1 MLHWQD
7 VRYAFRLLS
16 RSPGFAL
23 LTVLVLAGGLG
34 LSTFTFSFLYTAMIR
49 PLPLG
54 DGDRIVRLTQL
65 EGRRRTTV
73 DVVDLAALRA
83 SMKTVREIGGY
94 TKREV
99 IVGRDSDRRV
109 LTATSAEPSLFSVA
123 RTPAFLGRTLLPS
136 DAARGA
142 EPVIV
147 LSHRTWQVA
156 FGEDR
161 SVVNSLVV
169 LNGVSTRVVGVMPAG
184 FGFPVTQDA
193 WLPLSTDVTASIAA
207 GKERVSVFAR
217 LADGATPAQA
227 VVEATAILRRSVA
240 DRDTSSRA
248 IARAGVR
255 VESFPNAQIGDERA
269 IVFSLTNLAAA
280 LILVLAL
287 VNVTALLAARA
298 NERMRETAIRLA
310 LGAPT
315 IRLVTQGMWETI
327 ILCVLGG
334 ALGTGG
340 AAWGLETITSW
351 TRANMPGSMAFWW
364 TWELDR
370 VTLLSA
376 GAFVTVAIAV
386 LGSVVSV
393 RATRTNVREVMQD
406 GNARSGGRRA
416 GRVTGALVAMQV
428 AVVTV
433 LMFVG
438 VLSGVMTRRM
448 VDVDPGY
455 DPKNLLQAYLIPPPE
470 RYETADA
477 RARVYRDVQTRLT
490 DQGEVASA
498 MLRSTLA
505 KKGSGAARFA
515 QRDARAS
522 AEPPVANVVA
532 TLGELS
538 TVGVSLV
545 QGRLFER
552 TDDLTRPAV
561 VLISRALAARY
572 WPAASP
578 VGQQIRLAAVND
590 TLQWRTIVGVVSDV
604 PYGDLLSRDRSPDA
618 IYVPLLQTR
627 EAGANVFVRYRTSEI
642 AGRQALNQAFGAA
655 DPLLVPD
662 GVYRAS
668 EVIAKSTLL
677 AAGMTKLLGACFA
690 FALLLAIA
698 GTYGLMSRS
707 IALRTR
713 EVGVRR
719 AIGATDAVVTRL
731 LLRQGARQVG
741 VGTVLA
747 APLLAMAGATATYFL
762 PLGGVLTALA
772 GVAVSVAILLV
783 VLGATWLPTRRVVA
797 VPLRDALWRD

>member
-23 LTVLVLAGGLG
+23 LTILVLAGGLG
-34 LSTFTFSFLYTAMIR
+34 LSTFTFSFLYTAMVR

-54 DGDRIVRLTQL
+54 DGDRIVRVTQL
-65 EGRRRTTV
+65 DGRRRTTV

-83 SMKTVREIGGY
+83 SMRTVREIGGY

-99 IVGRDSDRRV
+99 LLGRDGDRRV
-109 LTATSAEPSLFSVA
+109 LTATTAEPNVFSVA
-123 RTPAFLGRTLLPS
+123 RTPAFLGRTLLTS

-142 EPVIV
+142 EPVVV
-147 LSHRTWQVA
+147 LSHRAWQVA

-169 LNGVSTRVVGVMPAG
+169 LNGVPTRVVGVMPAG

-193 WLPLSTDVTASIAA
+193 WIPLSTDVTSSIAA
-207 GKERVSVFAR
+207 GRERVSVFAR
-217 LADGATPAQA
+217 LADGASRQQA
-227 VVEATAILRRSVA
+227 AAEASAILRRAIA

-248 IARAGVR
+248 VAQAGVK
-255 VESFPNAQIGDERA
+255 VESFPAAQIGDERA
-269 IVFSLTNLAAA
+269 IVFTLTNVAAA
-280 LILVLAL
+280 LILLLAL
-287 VNVTALLAARA
+287 VNITTLLAARA
-298 NERMRETAIRLA
+298 NERVRETAIRLA

-315 IRLVTQGMWETI
+315 RRLVMQGMWETI
-327 ILCVLGG
+327 ILCAAGG
-334 ALGTGG
+334 LVGTASVG
-340 AAWGLETITSW
+340 WGLGAITSW

-376 GAFVTVAIAV
+376 GAFMVLAITV

-406 GNARSGGRRA
+406 GARSGGRGT

-448 VDVDPGY
+448 IDVDPGY
-455 DPKNLLQAYLIPPPE
+455 DPTNLLQSYLTPPLD
-470 RYETADA
+470 RYETDA
-477 RARVYRDVQTRLT
+477 ERARVYREVHARLGEQTDVA
-490 DQGEVASA
+490 AS
-498 MLRSTLA
+498 MMRSTLA
-505 KKGSGAARFA
+505 RKGGNAARFA
-515 QRDARAS
+515 LRGTRTSGD
-522 AEPPVANVVA
+522 PPVANVVA

-538 TVGVSLV
+538 TLGVNLV
-545 QGRLFER
+545 QGRLFDGME
-552 TDDLTRPAV
+552 DLTRPPV
-561 VLISRALAARY
+561 VLISRSVAERY
-572 WPAASP
+572 WPTASP
-578 VGQQIRLAAVND
+578 VGQQIRLAATDD
-590 TLQWRTIVGVVSDV
+590 TLQWRTIVGVVSDL

-618 IYVPLLQTR
+618 IYVPLVQTR
-627 EAGANVFVRYRTSEI
+627 EAGTNVFVRYRTSEI
-642 AGRQALNQAFGAA
+642 AARQALNQAFSAV
-655 DPLLVPD
+655 DPLLLPD

-677 AAGMTKLLGACFA
+677 ASGLTKLLAGCFA
-690 FALLLAIA
+690 FALLLAVA

-707 IALRTR
+707 IGLRTR

-719 AIGATDAVVTRL
+719 AIGASDGLVTRL

-741 VGTVLA
+741 VGTLVA
-747 APLLAMAGATATYFL
+747 APILAVAGVTATYFL
-762 PLGGVLTALA
+762 PLGGAVTMLS
-772 GVAVSVAILLV
+772 GIAVSITIMLV